1 MGNKSEGHRRTQ
13 KELLGEFIKSQRKL
27 ARLSL
32 RDLAERTNISNPYL
46 SQIER
51 GLHEPSIRILR
62 SIAKALN
69 LSLGSLIVQFGL
81 AEDVA
86 ETSPEHTHSNVET
99 AIYLDNNLSQ
109 YQKEVLIAT
118 YRNFTQGSQNLTQES
133 LANPKRRPQAN

>member
-1 MGNKSEGHRRTQ
+1 MDRKYSEGMSNKSDGHRRTQ

-27 ARLSL
+27 AQLSL

-69 LSLGSLIVQFGL
+69 LSLASLIVQFGL
-81 AEDVA
+81 VE
-86 ETSPEHTHSNVET
+86 ETSEAPVEETNNKVET
-99 AIYLDNNLSQ
+99 AIYSDHNLSQ

-118 YRNFTQGSQNLTQES
+118 YRNFTQVGQNKS
-133 LANPKRRPQAN
+133 HK